1 MTSSQRKSKQVIIA
15 SLYTSI
21 LAIVVFIIVINI
33 FPNTPKIIVEQPNI
47 QKLNVNKFGSIE
59 LGNGYSDFWAEISNP
74 NDDFGSS
81 KLGYTFVLKNSK
93 EEIVRKSG
101 TTFILPGDKKRYV
114 LLLNISSEYKIENFE
129 LYDNLEWSKLSKF
142 NLPELAIRNVELGSS
157 KKAGNAFTAF
167 GILTNNSSVNL
178 KNIQIIAILTDN
190 NKEIIGVNETLIRDV
205 LTAESR
211 DFEMIWQNQINN
223 AFATNTTIYAQSNI
237 LTDKELLL
245 QLQTNPIF
253 DN

>member
-21 LAIVVFIIVINI
+21 LAIIVFIIVINI
-33 FPNTPKIIVEQPNI
+33 FPNTPKITVEQPNI
-47 QKLNVNKFGSIE
+47 QKLNVNKFGSIK

-93 EEIVRKSG
+93 EEIVRKSDA
-101 TTFILPGDKKRYV
+101 TFILPGDKKRYV

-129 LYDNLEWSKLSKF
+129 LSDNLEWSKLSKF
-142 NLPELAIRNVELGSS
+142 NLPELAIRNVELGNS
-157 KKAGNAFTAF
+157 KKAGNDFTAF

-211 DFEMIWQNQINN
+211 DFEMIWKNQINN
-223 AFATNTTIYAQSNI
+223 ASSTNTTIYAQSNI